1 MTPSRPQNFECC
13 AQTVSLRRLTVFCCF
28 KVEQR
33 VIVQIF
39 NEAANGLKWLPIVR
53 AECAEPYKVTR
64 YGVSHTGLQNPEIVF
79 LDIVLEKRS
88 RSSFLF

>member
-1 MTPSRPQNFECC
+1 MPPFSTTKCECDT
-13 AQTVSLRRLTVFCCF
+13 QTVSLRRLTVFYF

-39 NEAANGLKWLPIVR
+39 NEAAKGLKWLPIVR

-64 YGVSHTGLQNPEIVF
+64 YGISHTGLQNPEIVF
-79 LDIVLEKRS
+79 LDIVLEERS